1 MNYSIAIRAC
11 FKRRLLRKAV
21 LGISILLA
29 NPVNYVFA
37 DSKNSVTTEKWTAN
51 SVMLLLAKNNIKNY
65 RFIEKKFY
73 SFLKKPTEI
82 HGVLR
87 YKQPNT
93 LEKNILSLNK
103 KASYR
108 IIGNKLF
115 IKKAGKKERK
125 VLLSHYPEV
134 LALANSI
141 RALFAGEITVLQEFF
156 AIELKGSPENWTLIL
171 TPTDIDLEE
180 KIEFLEVKGEQGR
193 LKQIIIKDTDGDKS
207 ILTLMAL

>member
-1 MNYSIAIRAC
+1 MNLEADSAY
-11 FKRRLLRKAV
+11 FKHHFLCKATLCLLILSLSPVNSLFAV
-21 LGISILLA
+21 DN
-29 NPVNYVFA
+29 NPV
-37 DSKNSVTTEKWTAN
+37 VTHKWNAN
-51 SVMLLLAKNNIKNY
+51 AVMLLLAKNSIKNY
-65 RFIEKKFY
+65 RFIERKFY

-87 YKQPNT
+87 YRAPNT

-103 KASYR
+103 NASYR
-108 IIGNKLF
+108 IIGSKLF
-115 IKKAGKKERK
+115 IKKEGKKERK

-141 RALFAGEITVLQEFF
+141 RALFAGKITVLKEFF
-156 AIELKGSPENWTLIL
+156 AIELKGSPENWTMVL

-180 KIEFLEVKGEQGR
+180 KIEYLEIKGEQGR

-207 ILTLMAL
+207 ILTLMAQ